1 MWRPSQVAA
10 ERAQKR
16 KSGFHVQLNLWGLAG
31 IMVALL
37 FIVIGDPTPD
47 RHPSPPVDLPTAQNA
62 LPQPSARRE
71 DAMRVSVTRD
81 GRIFFGESEISP
93 SELTGRVSTALRE
106 GSERK
111 VYLAVDMRAR
121 YADVKV
127 ALDQIRSAGV
137 TDVVVLAWNAAEKE
151 KLLNQSSRPK
161 PFL

>member
-1 MWRPSQVAA
+1 VWRPSQVAA
-10 ERAQKR
+10 ERVRKR
-16 KSGFHVQLNLWGLAG
+16 KSGYHLQLNLWGLVS

-37 FIVIGDPTPD
+37 FLFIGDTTPD
-47 RHPSPPVDLPTAQNA
+47 QHPSPPVDLPAAQNA
-62 LPQPSARRE
+62 VPQPSGRRE

-81 GRIFFGESEISP
+81 GRIFFGDSEISR
-93 SELTGRVSTALRE
+93 SQLADRVSTALRE

-111 VYLAVDMRAR
+111 VYLSADVRAR

-137 TDVVVLAWNAAEKE
+137 TDVVVLAWNAAERE
-151 KLLNQSSRPK
+151 KLLNRSSRAK